1 MEAAET
7 WLMISSMKWQRRLR
21 SESGYEPPG
30 SSVRICALT
39 EGNPYA
45 DQQRLRIYA
54 RGWRSLEERITLAHE
69 YLHLAFRHHPRGA
82 DEVFVERLARELIG
96 GGS

>member
-7 WLMISSMKWQRRLR
+7 WLMIAAMKWHRRLR
-21 SESGYEPPG
+21 GESGFEPPG
-30 SSVRICALT
+30 SGVRVCALS

-82 DEVFVERLARELIG
+82 DEHFVERLARELIG